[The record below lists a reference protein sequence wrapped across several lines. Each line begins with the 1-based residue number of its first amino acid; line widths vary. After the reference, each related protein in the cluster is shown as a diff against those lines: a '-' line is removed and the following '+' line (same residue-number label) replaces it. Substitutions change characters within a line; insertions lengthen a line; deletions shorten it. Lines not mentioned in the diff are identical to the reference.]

1 MKRSPLAVIKYVSC
15 LALYALLTAMAA
27 MPLASG
33 SIPGAVED
41 AVRYSNTIV
50 LGRVTHT
57 EPQGISAGPMKQ
69 LVTQHRFSVESYFKG
84 SGPDEITLLTMGGM
98 EMRQVGGE
106 TQPVYTQALGSQGV
120 RVGEQFLAF
129 LKSVPEGYFF
139 VLNDGAKYLVEE
151 NPEGTERSITLRLR
165 KLRNMQGSA
174 RSQFENLAQST
185 DPELATTGELRLG
198 KFLGER
204 IPVKDLSDRLQL
216 IIQGEAV
223 PTR

>member
-1 MKRSPLAVIKYVSC
+1 MRRLSLKYICC
-15 LALYALLTAMAA
+15 LVLYAFLTAMAA
-27 MPLASG
+27 MPLATG

-57 EPQGISAGPMKQ
+57 EPQGITAGPMKQ
-69 LVTQHRFSVESYFKG
+69 LVTRHRLSVETYFKG

-98 EMRQVGGE
+98 EMRQVGE
-106 TQPVYTQALGSQGV
+106 EVQPVYTQVLGSQGV

-139 VLNDGAKYLVEE
+139 ALDDGAKYLVEE

-165 KLRNMQGSA
+165 KRRNMQGST
-174 RSQFENLAQST
+174 RTQFDSLAQST
-185 DPELATTGELRLG
+185 EHQELATSGELRLG
-198 KFLGER
+198 KSLGER
-204 IPVKDLSDRLQL
+204 ISVEDLSERLQL
-216 IIQGEAV
+216 IIEGEAL